1 MCEAD
6 TCTCLSTFLNT
17 CEVCGGTLYN
27 HEPINTHSSPTVIP
41 GSTASTETKKATDK
55 KQQQQQNLNQTMPC
69 TEDGEQKSEVAS
81 TETKK
86 ATDKKQKQ
94 NLNQTMPCTAD
105 GEQKSEAVKGER
117 ELSSTMD
124 Y

>member
-1 MCEAD
+1 MR
-6 TCTCLSTFLNT
+6 
-17 CEVCGGTLYN
+17 
-27 HEPINTHSSPTVIP
+27 PINTHSSPAVIP

-55 KQQQQQNLNQTMPC
+55 KQQ
-69 TEDGEQKSEVAS
+69 
-81 TETKK
+81 
-86 ATDKKQKQ
+86 Q

>member
-1 MCEAD
+1 MSV
-6 TCTCLSTFLNT
+6 LPTFLNT
-17 CEVCGGTLYN
+17 CEVCGDTLTMK
-27 HEPINTHSSPTVIP
+27 PIDTNSSPTVIP
-41 GSTASTETKKATDK
+41 GSTVAT
-55 KQQQQQNLNQTMPC
+55 Q
-69 TEDGEQKSEVAS
+69 SAS

-94 NLNQTMPCTAD
+94 NLNQTMSCTED
-105 GEQKSEAVKGER
+105 GKQKSEAVKGER